1 MKYCPLMSYGKQYT
15 SEVPCFE
22 EECGLAADGA
32 GNCLIKQ
39 FLELYVARE
48 RTRLADEEE
57 RIRKETEMMKTYFA
71 IKKDGTRTPIQFAHT
86 PEDYPYPH
94 GGVYEDL
101 SDLRGEVELTPRIDG
116 SYITF

>member
-39 FLELYVARE
+39 FLELYVAKE

-57 RIRKETEMMKTYFA
+57 RIRKETEMMQTYFA
-71 IKKDGTRTPIQFAHT
+71 MHKNGMRTPIQFT
-86 PEDYPYPH
+86 NTTE
-94 GGVYEDL
+94 E
-101 SDLRGEVELTPRIDG
+101 LREEVELKPPRIDG